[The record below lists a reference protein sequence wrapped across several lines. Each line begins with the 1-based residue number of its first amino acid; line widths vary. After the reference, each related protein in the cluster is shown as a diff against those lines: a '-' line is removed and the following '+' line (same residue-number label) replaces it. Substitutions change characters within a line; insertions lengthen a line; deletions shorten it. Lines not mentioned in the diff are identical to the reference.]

1 MEVKP
6 GLSSP
11 ALCGLSLHVCAV
23 GVTVGPASQGCCRRP
38 GQDVHLQPRALWA
51 QHCTLSSEARA
62 AVPSAEAAVPPHLPG
77 SVRSYWGRLEQGNEG
92 VSSLQATGAG
102 PCPIWTRAPKPEP
115 GESRPCLR
123 RGDVPGDSGCELRG
137 SQQEFVPCGSGGC
150 KSQIKVSAGPGILPA
165 SSSFRRLLA
174 ILGLRLHPP
183 ISAPLCTTRLVF
195 HSCLSLCIS
204 MRLSREDVR
213 H

>member
-1 MEVKP
+1 M
-6 GLSSP
+6 
-11 ALCGLSLHVCAV
+11 
-23 GVTVGPASQGCCRRP
+23 
-38 GQDVHLQPRALWA
+38 
-51 QHCTLSSEARA
+51 
-62 AVPSAEAAVPPHLPG
+62 
-77 SVRSYWGRLEQGNEG
+77 
-92 VSSLQATGAG
+92 
-102 PCPIWTRAPKPEP
+102 
-115 GESRPCLR
+115 
-123 RGDVPGDSGCELRG
+123 PGDSGCELRG
-137 SQQEFVPCGSGGC
+137 SQQEFVPCGSRGC

-204 MRLSREDVR
+204 MWLSREDVR